1 MEAPGPFLGS
11 WKGVQRR
18 GSKEGGP
25 PATLQPQ
32 IPLRKQPHPQ
42 QCCYFWRG
50 YQQPTPNFKTNHHLC
65 RDWGPCLVPS
75 SPCADSQARPQQL
88 LLFQGEQKRQGP
100 GRPLEAP
107 VKFRW

>member
-32 IPLRKQPHPQ
+32 IPLRKQPLP
-42 QCCYFWRG
+42 
-50 YQQPTPNFKTNHHLC
+50 PTM
-65 RDWGPCLVPS
+65 
-75 SPCADSQARPQQL
+75 L
-88 LLFQGEQKRQGP
+88 LL
-100 GRPLEAP
+100 LEGLP
-107 VKFRW
+107 TTNTKLQN